1 MEVTKMTLNSPA
13 KPFLSDIEQLR
24 RSAQEDIDKGA
35 VTSAYGL
42 DSSQVVDVLNR
53 VLASE
58 IVCVLR
64 YKSHYYMAKG
74 IHAEP
79 VAAEFQEHARQ
90 EEAHAE
96 RVAIRITQ
104 LNGEPN
110 LNPDGMIGRSAS
122 QYGPGTQTLIDMIKE
137 DLIAERVVIM
147 WYADLI
153 RWLGEHDPT
162 SRRLME
168 DLLAEEEDHA
178 QDLADLLVNMD
189 GPGLTGGG
197 SSAGESPA
205 KGPGGTQGL
214 PGMRDAGASGVS
226 DGLDGR

>member
-1 MEVTKMTLNSPA
+1 MTTQA
-13 KPFLSDIEQLR
+13 RPFLSDIQELQR
-24 RSAQEDIDKGA
+24 RAQQDIDQGA
-35 VTSAYGL
+35 VTDAYGL
-42 DSSQVVDVLNR
+42 DVGQVIEVLNK

-79 VAAEFQEHARQ
+79 VAAEFLEHSNQ

-96 RVAIRITQ
+96 RVAMRITA

-110 LNPDGMIGRSAS
+110 LNPDGMIARSAS
-122 QYGPGTQTLIDMIKE
+122 QYGTGKETLVDMIKE
-137 DLIAERVVIM
+137 DLVAERVVIM
-147 WYADLI
+147 WYGELI
-153 RWLGEHDPT
+153 KWLGENDPT
-162 SRRLME
+162 SRRMME
-168 DLLAEEEDHA
+168 DLLADEEQHA

-189 GPGLTGGG
+189 GPGLTSGTAA
-197 SSAGESPA
+197 SDTHA

-214 PGMRDAGASGVS
+214 PGMRDATTNGVS

>member
-1 MEVTKMTLNSPA
+1 MASNTPTR
-13 KPFLSDIEQLR
+13 PFLSDIEGLR
-24 RSAQEDIDKGA
+24 RSAQQDIDKGA

-42 DSSQVVDVLNR
+42 DVDQVVEVLNK

-64 YKSHYYMAKG
+64 YRHHYYMAKG

-90 EEAHAE
+90 EEDHAE
-96 RVAIRITQ
+96 RVAMRITQ
-104 LNGEPN
+104 LNGDPN
-110 LNPDGMIGRSAS
+110 LNPDGMTGRSAS
-122 QYGPGTQTLIDMIKE
+122 QYGPSSETLIEMIKE
-137 DLIAERVVIM
+137 DLVAERVVIM
-147 WYADLI
+147 WYAELV

-162 SRRLME
+162 TRRLME
-168 DLLAEEEDHA
+168 DLLAEEEVHA

-189 GPGLTGGG
+189 GPGLTSGGKG
-197 SSAGESPA
+197 ASESPA
-205 KGPGGTQGL
+205 KGPGGTEGV
-214 PGMRDAGASGVS
+214 PGMRDLAAGVT

>member
-1 MEVTKMTLNSPA
+1 MTLNTPSR
-13 KPFLSDIEQLR
+13 PFLSDIEELR
-24 RSAQEDIDKGA
+24 RKAQHDIDQGA
-35 VTSAYGL
+35 VTDAYSL
-42 DSSQVVDVLNR
+42 DVIQVVEVLNK

-79 VAAEFQEHARQ
+79 VAAEFQQHAAQ

-96 RVAIRITQ
+96 RVAMRISQ

-122 QYGPGTQTLIDMIKE
+122 QYGAGKETLVDMIKE
-137 DLIAERVVIM
+137 DLVAERVVIM
-147 WYADLI
+147 WYAELI
-153 RWLGEHDPT
+153 RWFGENDPT
-162 SRRLME
+162 TRRIME
-168 DLLAEEEDHA
+168 DLLADEEEHA
-178 QDLADLLVNMD
+178 QDLADLLTNMD
-189 GPGLTGGG
+189 GPGLTSGT
-197 SSAGESPA
+197 AANESPA
-205 KGPGGTQGL
+205 RGPGGTQGL
-214 PGMRDAGASGVS
+214 PGMRDAAANGVS

>member
-1 MEVTKMTLNSPA
+1 MTLNTPT
-13 KPFLSDIEQLR
+13 KPFLTDIEELR
-24 RSAQEDIDKGA
+24 RRAQQDIDQGA
-35 VTSAYGL
+35 VTDAYAL
-42 DSSQVVDVLNR
+42 DVGQVIEVLNK

-79 VAAEFQEHARQ
+79 VAAEFQQHAAA

-96 RVAIRITQ
+96 RVAMRITQ

-110 LNPDGMIGRSAS
+110 LNPDGMISRSAS
-122 QYGPGTQTLIDMIKE
+122 QYGSGKETLVEMIKE
-137 DLIAERVVIM
+137 DLVAERVVIM
-147 WYADLI
+147 WYAELI
-153 RWLGEHDPT
+153 RWFGESDPT
-162 SRRLME
+162 SRRMME
-168 DLLAEEEDHA
+168 DLLAAEEDHA

-189 GPGLTGGG
+189 GPGLTSGT
-197 SSAGESPA
+197 AANESHA
-205 KGPGGTQGL
+205 HGPGRTPGL
-214 PGMRDAGASGVS
+214 PGMRDADSNGVS